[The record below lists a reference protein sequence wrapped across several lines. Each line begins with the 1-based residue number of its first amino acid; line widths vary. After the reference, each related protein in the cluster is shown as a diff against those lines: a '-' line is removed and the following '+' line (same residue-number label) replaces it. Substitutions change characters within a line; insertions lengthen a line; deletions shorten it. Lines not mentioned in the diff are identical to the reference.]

1 MDGMA
6 KVAGEL
12 NGRKIPVIL
21 KTYSVTAAESAR
33 VAWVGIKRGSAG
45 RISGINPEALVV
57 VPGPKAIE

>member
-21 KTYSVTAAESAR
+21 KTYSGEHEWKVWRHSLSDMAPLLFR
-33 VAWVGIKRGSAG
+33 
-45 RISGINPEALVV
+45 
-57 VPGPKAIE
+57 